1 MEKVYNDMVRKRF
14 RKKLRKRDA
23 PVGFYN
29 GVEALGSV
37 IGFAT
42 ITYTVHRISGYI
54 EIKKGGNL

>member
-1 MEKVYNDMVRKRF
+1 M
-14 RKKLRKRDA
+14 RKRDA

-29 GVEALGSV
+29 GVEELGSV